1 MVVEALVD
9 QLLNGLTIGVVY
21 VLLAAGLSIVFGV
34 MDVINFAHGELYA
47 LGAYFA
53 FSVLTAAGDPNAFWV
68 ALLLAP
74 AAVAVVGAG
83 VERLTIRPLY
93 GRNPLYH
100 ILLTFGLVL
109 ILKDVVEF
117 VWGPGNKSYPVTP
130 GVLQGQ
136 VAVAGFDFPRYSLF
150 VIAVGSLMAA
160 GTWYALNN
168 TRVGL
173 VVRAG
178 AQDREMVRHLGIEVD
193 RYYTL
198 VFAFGAA
205 LAGLAGVVLAGRNGL
220 EVAMGDSVI
229 IPAFVIVVLGGLG
242 SFRGAVVGGLVVG
255 VVQTLTRSGVVAEVF
270 APVPV
275 LGELAALLPALEGL
289 VVFGLMIAVLL
300 FRPRGLF
307 GNPEW
312 QSSEGEGD
320 LLVGGGDALGP
331 VWRRR
336 LALGAVALLV
346 VAPFGVGLAYD
357 GFVVYSLLVSI
368 LVWALF
374 AVSLDLVMGYAGLV
388 SLGHVLFYGV
398 GAYGTVLAADGRVTD
413 LVAAVPAVG
422 SPLAAG
428 LGALGYAD
436 SLPLALLTGVAVAAA
451 VAWVVG
457 YLSIRVAGVYF
468 AMITLGFAELFRQL
482 VVKLPASWAGSTD
495 GLYGAELSYSV
506 AGVSL
511 GEVGEVVLVEGVAVG
526 PVVLAREVRLLYFVV
541 LAGVVGGY
549 LLARRVIEAPFGGVL
564 TAIRE
569 SEARAQFLGY
579 DVVAHKRRV
588 FVLSGALA
596 ALAGGLQAVTG
607 LVVGVGPSLLHWINS
622 GEVIVMTVLGGMG
635 TLYGPILGAAVFR
648 GGQELLS
655 THTGQ
660 WRALLGLVFVL
671 FVVFLPRGIVSLPG
685 ELRRRLRE
693 RGGDPPT
700 GAPAETPAEPK
711 LEGDD

>member
-53 FSVLTAAGDPNAFWV
+53 FSVITAAGDPNAFWV
-68 ALLLAP
+68 ALLVAP
-74 AAVAVVGAG
+74 VSVGVVGAG
-83 VERLTIRPLY
+83 IERLTIRPLY

-117 VWGPGNKSYPVTP
+117 VWGSGNKSYPATP
-130 GVLQGQ
+130 GVLRGQ
-136 VAVAGFDFPRYSLF
+136 VALAGFDFPRYSLF
-150 VIAVGSLMAA
+150 VVAVGGLMAG

-168 TRVGL
+168 TRIGL

-242 SFRGAVVGGLVVG
+242 SFRGAVVGGLAVG
-255 VVQTLTRSGVVAEVF
+255 VIQTLTRSGVVAEVF

-307 GNPEW
+307 GTPEW
-312 QSSEGEGD
+312 QSSEGAGE
-320 LLVGGGDALGP
+320 LLTGGGGTLGP

-336 LALGAVALLV
+336 LAYGAVGLLAL
-346 VAPFGVGLAYD
+346 APLGVGVAYG

-388 SLGHVLFYGV
+388 SLGHVLFYGI
-398 GAYGTVLAADGRVTD
+398 GAYGTVLVADGRVTD

-422 SPLAAG
+422 SPLAG
-428 LGALGYAD
+428 VLGALGYAD
-436 SLPLALLTGVAVAAA
+436 SLPLALLTGIVAAAA

-495 GLYGAELSYSV
+495 GLYGAELSYSI
-506 AGVSL
+506 AGLSL
-511 GEVGEVVLVEGVAVG
+511 GEVGDVVLFEGLAVG
-526 PVVLAREVRLLYFVV
+526 PFLFAREVELLYFVV
-541 LAGVVGGY
+541 LACVLGGY
-549 LLARRVIEAPFGGVL
+549 LVTRRVIEAPFGGVL

-579 DVVAHKRRV
+579 DVVAHKRRAV
-588 FVLSGALA
+588 VLSGALA

-607 LVVGVGPSLLHWINS
+607 LVVGVGPSLLHWITS

-635 TLYGPILGAAVFR
+635 TLYGPMLGAAVFQ

-655 THTGQ
+655 TYTEQ

-671 FVVFLPRGIVSLPG
+671 FVVFVPRGIVSLPG
-685 ELRRRLRE
+685 EVQRRLRE

-700 GAPAETPAEPK
+700 GAPAETPVDPK
-711 LEGDD
+711 PEGND